1 MQRQMLYSKIHRATI
16 TDANLE
22 YEGSITIDAELLKT
36 SGILEHQKVDVVNIN
51 NGERFQTY
59 IIKGKYGSKEICVNG
74 AGARKVHT
82 GDKVIIIAYAYFD
95 ESEVINHSPKVL
107 LLDNNNNIQ

>member
-1 MQRQMLYSKIHRATI
+1 MQIELIRSKIHRARI

-22 YEGSITIDAELLKT
+22 YEGSITVDEELLEK

-82 GDKVIIIAYAYFD
+82 KDKIIIIAYAYFD
-95 ESEVINHSPKVL
+95 EKEVINHSPKVL
-107 LLDNNNNIQ
+107 LLDDDNNIQ